1 MRDLLLLAIHL
12 LVTLAKLLGPGGT
25 RQVAAE
31 LLLLKHQLLIS
42 NRSRQRAPNLTML
55 DRLVLGLTTLF
66 VSPHRIPK
74 LSAILKPATL
84 FEFHKALVHR
94 KYRLLFSSS
103 RRKRKPGP
111 KGPSTQLIAAIVEMK
126 RRNPKFGCVRI
137 AQQINY
143 AFGIKIDKDVVRR
156 VLATHCRPE
165 PGADGPSWLT
175 LIAHAKDSVWSV
187 DLFRVELILLRSHWV
202 MLVMDVFT
210 RRIIGFGIAPT
221 SIDGMSVCR
230 MFNCATAGQPKP
242 KYLST
247 DHDPL
252 FRFHRWLANLR
263 VLEIEEIKSVP
274 SAPVSHP
281 FVERLIGTI
290 RREYFDRV
298 FFWNAA
304 DLARKLHDYKMYY
317 NSHRVHRSL
326 GGSTPALRAGVS
338 SAVQPRLTV
347 TRGGHIAAVCFRLR
361 SPPDLY
367 FATHRS
373 FDLLRRQYP
382 CGRQGRVGRL
392 RKASVRRTSG
402 SAGLSVALDPPRC
415 HRQQSPDRPR
425 KAERH
430 LQVEGLSS
438 GDR

>member
-31 LLLLKHQLLIS
+31 SLLLKHQLLIS

-84 FEFHKALVHR
+84 FKFHKALVHR
-94 KYRLLFSSS
+94 KYRLLFSPF

-165 PGADGPSWLT
+165 PGADGRSWLT

-187 DLFRVELILLRSHWV
+187 DLFRVESILLRSHWV

-274 SAPVSHP
+274 SAPISHP

-298 FFWNAA
+298 FFWNAV

-338 SAVQPRLTV
+338 SAVAASLDCHAWRPHC
-347 TRGGHIAAVCFRLR
+347 RGLFQTPIAA
-361 SPPDLY
+361 
-367 FATHRS
+367 
-373 FDLLRRQYP
+373 
-382 CGRQGRVGRL
+382 
-392 RKASVRRTSG
+392 
-402 SAGLSVALDPPRC
+402 
-415 HRQQSPDRPR
+415 
-425 KAERH
+425 
-430 LQVEGLSS
+430 
-438 GDR
+438 

>member
-1 MRDLLLLAIHL
+1 
-12 LVTLAKLLGPGGT
+12 
-25 RQVAAE
+25 
-31 LLLLKHQLLIS
+31 
-42 NRSRQRAPNLTML
+42 
-55 DRLVLGLTTLF
+55 
-66 VSPHRIPK
+66 
-74 LSAILKPATL
+74 
-84 FEFHKALVHR
+84 
-94 KYRLLFSSS
+94 
-103 RRKRKPGP
+103 
-111 KGPSTQLIAAIVEMK
+111 MK

-187 DLFRVELILLRSHWV
+187 DLFRVESILLRSHWV

-252 FRFHRWLANLR
+252 FRF
-263 VLEIEEIKSVP
+263 
-274 SAPVSHP
+274 
-281 FVERLIGTI
+281 

-338 SAVQPRLTV
+338 SAVPASLDRHAWRPHC
-347 TRGGHIAAVCFRLR
+347 RGLFQTPIAA
-361 SPPDLY
+361 
-367 FATHRS
+367 
-373 FDLLRRQYP
+373 
-382 CGRQGRVGRL
+382 
-392 RKASVRRTSG
+392 
-402 SAGLSVALDPPRC
+402 
-415 HRQQSPDRPR
+415 
-425 KAERH
+425 
-430 LQVEGLSS
+430 
-438 GDR
+438 

>member
-31 LLLLKHQLLIS
+31 SLLLKHQLLIS

-74 LSAILKPATL
+74 LSAILRPATL

-187 DLFRVELILLRSHWV
+187 DLFRVESILLRSHWV

-210 RRIIGFGIAPT
+210 RNESLGSASLPRPLMACRCAACSIAPLLGNRNRNT
-221 SIDGMSVCR
+221 SVRITIHSFV
-230 MFNCATAGQPKP
+230 FTAGSQTCACWRSRK
-242 KYLST
+242 LNRFR
-247 DHDPL
+247 PL
-252 FRFHRWLANLR
+252 RFHIRLS
-263 VLEIEEIKSVP
+263 SV
-274 SAPVSHP
+274 SS
-281 FVERLIGTI
+281 EQ
-290 RREYFDRV
+290 
-298 FFWNAA
+298 
-304 DLARKLHDYKMYY
+304 
-317 NSHRVHRSL
+317 S
-326 GGSTPALRAGVS
+326 GGSTLIGYFFGTPRTWRASCTNTKCITTRIESIVRSAARPPRYAPAYPQLL
-338 SAVQPRLTV
+338 QPRLTV

-373 FDLLRRQYP
+373 ISTEMACPCTPSAFPLL
-382 CGRQGRVGRL
+382 
-392 RKASVRRTSG
+392 ATTERTSLTVRFVP
-402 SAGLSVALDPPRC
+402 SADIREC
-415 HRQQSPDRPR
+415 
-425 KAERH
+425 
-430 LQVEGLSS
+430 
-438 GDR
+438 